1 MNYYGRP
8 VQDVESAWDSMLVE
22 LKLPTT
28 REWKSY
34 VLRHSLA
41 SMCRRRGAPK
51 WEVQGYM
58 GHHPGDTTET
68 YAVGEEFPAVA
79 KVLEEIIGEIDSAA
93 PDAFTGAAPE
103 PGYLSFNRR
112 AEK

>member
-1 MNYYGRP
+1 
-8 VQDVESAWDSMLVE
+8 MLVE

-28 REWKSY
+28 REWKAY

-41 SMCRRRGAPK
+41 NMCRRRGAPK

-68 YAVGEEFPAVA
+68 YAVGEEVPAVA
-79 KVLEEIIGEIDSAA
+79 KVLEDIIGEIDSAA
-93 PDAFTGAAPE
+93 PGALHRGSTGA
-103 PGYLSFNRR
+103 GLSVTS
-112 AEK
+112 AEGRKMTG